1 MQAAI
6 SPHSAPRRSRRISK
20 RTPVSVVVKK
30 QGLETTLTAATVN
43 ISARGLRVQTRRNLE
58 RGQFVYV
65 LPNRGKTPSGYG
77 RVIWVSQVEAGL
89 EFLN

>member
-1 MQAAI
+1 MQVAV
-6 SPHSAPRRSRRISK
+6 PPNSAPRRSRRISK

-43 ISARGLRVQTRRNLE
+43 ISAHGLRVQTRRNLE

-65 LPNRGKTPSGYG
+65 LPTRGKTPSGYG
-77 RVIWVSQVEAGL
+77 RVVWVSQVEAGL